1 MNGNIGP
8 SGGRGYVDWQAYK
21 GSTNGSGSNSDNGG
35 DGFKLIIFAII
46 FFTIIIA
53 IDCDMSIGAAF
64 IGAIFSVLGL
74 ILFFKILAKILTA
87 KKEKTISEENT
98 SSSEIYNKLNTV
110 DTAAETATIFN
121 TTHNNTQIKE
131 NSSDIK
137 ANLTKKQYNKYPL
150 PRPKSEPSNII
161 KEKVIQERTINPIWE
176 NGKFL
181 NFSHLT
187 GTQYI
192 KNYDAL
198 NKLKPNDKL
207 KLIREPDNTYDSN
220 AIFVTD
226 QNDTKLGY
234 IAPNDNIIASKLM
247 DNGNNLFARV
257 YSNKTLKS
265 NLYII
270 NIEIFIEI

>member
-1 MNGNIGP
+1 MVQRTKTTSINE
-8 SGGRGYVDWQAYK
+8 GRYPQYK
-21 GSTNGSGSNSDNGG
+21 PVSDNR
-35 DGFKLIIFAII
+35 
-46 FFTIIIA
+46 
-53 IDCDMSIGAAF
+53 
-64 IGAIFSVLGL
+64 
-74 ILFFKILAKILTA
+74 
-87 KKEKTISEENT
+87 
-98 SSSEIYNKLNTV
+98 KLNTV

-131 NSSDIK
+131 NSSDIT

-265 NLYII
+265 NLCII